1 MFGDALRRVILL
13 RRISAMGISNRR
25 TRAKALRV
33 EHLEDRRVLAATPI
47 ITEFMASNSSTLLD
61 GDGESSDWIEIYNPT
76 GGPID
81 LAGWRLTDDAANR
94 TKWTF
99 PSTTIGAGQY
109 LVVFASD
116 KTVPN
121 YIDSL
126 GYRHTTYALSAGGEY
141 LGLVDPTGEI
151 ASEFAPQFPGQS
163 QDVSYGLNGAGL
175 GTYFAHAT
183 PGAAN
188 DLASAVSRGV
198 VISEIMYHPSSEL
211 TSEEYVEIYN
221 GEAAAVNLAGWTL
234 SGGVDF
240 VLPARSLAPGQ
251 SLVIAANTAAFA
263 AKYPTVT
270 NVVGGW
276 EGKLSNRGELIQLN
290 DNTGRQVDSVAYF
303 DEGDWSARELGPLD
317 HLHRG
322 WIWSNAADGGGSSLE
337 LVSFGLSNDFGQ
349 NWRASTV
356 AGGTPGAVNSTHD
369 ADNNVAPLVLD
380 VTQFPIIPRS
390 TDPVTITARLLDEL
404 SVGLSATLSWRVDGT
419 ATFTAAVMSDNG
431 VGPDATAG
439 DQVFSAQLPAMA
451 NGTIVEFYVQ
461 SADQAGN
468 VRTYPSATAPSGQQ
482 LTNLLYQVDNSFNPA
497 VLPGPNDPP
506 EYRLIMTNAE
516 RAELAEIGSTSA
528 ARYSHARMNG
538 TFISVTASGVEVR
551 YQVGIRN
558 RGQGSSIKLPN
569 SYHVD
574 LPRDDAWRGLEA
586 FNLNTQ
592 YTNLQLAGLRLFQ
605 ASGAV
610 AEDSQAVKVRVNG
623 TDLSTPGAP
632 SYGVYVQMEASD
644 SVFAANH
651 YPEDDG
657 GNLYKAVRDDQSN
670 ARADFRDLGSDPA
683 AYATY
688 YEKQTNSSEADYS
701 DLIEL
706 ITVLNHEPDAT
717 YYDRLRQ
724 IVDVDQ
730 WLGYFATVAILS
742 SEETSLA
749 TGEGDDYLLYRG
761 ENDPRF
767 QLIPHDMDTIFGQG
781 DTSSSPTSSIYRAS
795 ELPAL
800 ARFFNDV
807 HIRPAYHEKLRSL
820 LTTTFAKANLD
831 PLLDQLLTGFTPAAQ
846 IAAMKTFMDAR
857 RTYILGLVDQALS
870 VQAQL
875 PMVGG
880 FPHSTQTNVALSGV
894 APLAETRSVTAGG
907 LLASY
912 NPSTGAWS
920 LGQSSGGATTNF
932 IRSGDVWQYLD
943 AGQVPSTT
951 PGADWRVDDPGWAK
965 SGPSK
970 LGYGDAQATVVQY
983 VDTNLSQ
990 SGVQKNITTYFR
1002 KTFNVANAASYTSL
1016 TLRLL
1021 RDDGAVVYLNGE
1033 EVKRSN
1039 MQEGIPISSTT
1050 VALDAV
1056 SGSEEVAFFEFPLD
1070 PTKLHDGQN
1079 VIAVEIH
1086 QNSDSSSDLGFDL
1099 ELSGTAGEPNSTGG
1113 APLTPGVN
1121 RVEVKAF
1128 DGPAG
1133 TGNVL
1138 ESTYI
1143 DVWYDDGGVQNLAGT
1158 ITAPTVLMAAAG
1170 PYVVTGDLFV
1180 EGAGVL
1186 TIQPGTTL
1194 FFNSGTG
1201 LTVRNGGRLVAEG
1214 TATSRIRFAHNPAG
1228 GGSSWDGLT
1237 FTNTMQDNRLAYIDM
1252 QSGDASGNALL
1263 VNSAR
1268 LLVDHASWLGVNNQV
1283 LDLAHPTM
1291 IVSNS
1296 IIPGISGDE
1305 TIHLFGLNQ
1314 GEQLVFENN
1323 VVGFNSSGGDVIDLG
1338 HDTLTP
1344 GMIVFRGNTF
1354 LGGGDDGIDTDGF
1367 PVLIENNSFQNFH
1380 KDTSRATTSNAV
1392 SSGHMNVSGQTISS
1406 NLTLRNNTFFNNDH
1420 HLLLKDL
1427 SFATLTNNT
1436 MVDATLSAIHFAEP
1450 GGSDVIGPGRGA
1462 NIDGNIFW
1470 GTGLVLE
1477 SNSAQTELTLN
1488 RTIVPASLVGLGV
1501 GNIAADPLLVDP
1513 AGGDFSLR
1521 RESPALRSGPNGTD
1535 MGAVQTP
1542 RYTPASAAN
1551 LHVTEVHY
1559 HALDGNKAG
1568 GEIGGDAN
1576 FFEFIELKNTSNAT
1590 IDLTDVAF
1598 DDGIEFTFPWLAS
1611 LGAGEVLVLAK
1622 SRDLFQSRYGT
1633 SIPLAG
1639 EYAGGF
1645 SSDGE
1650 HVRLLDASGGII
1662 SEFTYDDAAPWPA
1675 AADGGGPSLENINPL
1690 GNPNSPSNWRAS
1702 DAVGGT
1708 PGVVPT
1714 PGSADFDADGDV
1726 DGGDF
1731 LRWQRGLGKPAA
1743 VAGDGDADLDADVDG
1758 IDLAIWRNQ
1767 FGASA
1772 AAAAESASSVESAA
1786 AAAMKAAAPQP
1797 GDGVTG
1803 LRAQAVDA
1811 AMAASL
1817 ASRRP
1822 APAERTA
1829 WLKEARAIGRVSQ
1842 LAAPRSG
1849 SLLAWDVVDDARPI
1863 SRRTAAAGER
1873 GDAREA
1879 ALEDAV
1885 DCALAVDSQ

>member
-1 MFGDALRRVILL
+1 MGSSNGRR
-13 RRISAMGISNRR
+13 RGKS
-25 TRAKALRV
+25 LRV

-47 ITEFMASNSSTLLD
+47 ITEFMASNSATLAD
-61 GDGESSDWIEIYNPT
+61 GNGQSSDWVEIYNPT
-76 GGPID
+76 GAAID
-81 LAGWRLTDDAANR
+81 LAGWRLTDNAGNLN
-94 TKWTF
+94 KWTF

-109 LVVFASD
+109 LIVFASD

-121 YIDSL
+121 YIDAL
-126 GYRHTTYALSAGGEY
+126 GYRHTTFALSAGGEY
-141 LGLVDPTGEI
+141 LGLVDPTGAI
-151 ASEFAPQFPGQS
+151 VSEFAPKYPAQS
-163 QDVSYGLNGAGL
+163 QDVSYGLNGVGL
-175 GTYFAHAT
+175 GAYFTHPT

-211 TSEEYVEIYN
+211 TTEEYVEIYN

-240 VLPARSLAPGQ
+240 LLPARSLAPGEY
-251 SLVIAANTAAFA
+251 LVIAANTATFS

-290 DNTGRQVDSVAYF
+290 DNVGHSVDSVAYF
-303 DEGDWSARELGPLD
+303 DEGDWSTRELGPLD

-356 AGGTPGAVNSTHD
+356 AGGTPGTVNSTHD
-369 ADNNVAPLVLD
+369 ADNNVAPLVLG

-404 SVGLSATLSWRVDGT
+404 SVGLSATLYWRVDGA
-419 ATFTAAVMSDNG
+419 ATFTAAAMSDNG

-439 DQVFSAQLPAMA
+439 DQVFSALLPAMA
-451 NGTIVEFYVQ
+451 NGTVVEYYVQ
-461 SADQAGN
+461 AADQAGN
-468 VRTYPSATAPSGQQ
+468 LRTYPSATAPSGQQ
-482 LTNLLYQVDNSFNPA
+482 HTNLLYQVDNSFNPA
-497 VLPGPNDPP
+497 ALPGPNDPP

-516 RAELAEIGSTSA
+516 RAELASIGSSQT

-538 TFISVTASGVEVR
+538 TFISVSANGVEAR

-574 LPRDDAWRGLEA
+574 IPRDRAWRGLDA

-605 ASGAV
+605 AAGAV
-610 AEDSQAVKVRVNG
+610 AEDSRAVKVRVNG

-670 ARADFRDLGSDPA
+670 PRADFRDLGSDPA
-683 AYATY
+683 AYAPY

-706 ITVLNHEPDAT
+706 IAVLNHEPDAT

-730 WLGYFATVAILS
+730 WLGYFATIAILS
-742 SEETSLA
+742 SEETSLG

-767 QLIPHDMDTIFGQG
+767 KLIPHDMDTIFGQG
-781 DTSSSPTSSIYRAS
+781 DTASSPTSSIYRAS
-795 ELPAL
+795 ALPAL
-800 ARFFNDV
+800 SRFFNDPL
-807 HIRPAYHEKLRSL
+807 IRPAYHETLRSL

-846 IAAMKTFMDAR
+846 IAAMKSFMDAR

-870 VQAQL
+870 AQSQL
-875 PMVGG
+875 PTVGG
-880 FPHSTQTNVALSGV
+880 FLHSTQNNVALTGL

-907 LLASY
+907 IPANY
-912 NPSTGAWS
+912 NQLTGAWS
-920 LGQSSGGATTNF
+920 LGQSSGGVTHF
-932 IRSGDVWQYLD
+932 IRSGDVWKYLD

-951 PGADWRVDDPGWAK
+951 PGNDWRVNDPGWAK
-965 SGPSK
+965 SGPSQ
-970 LGYGDAQATVVQY
+970 LGFGDIQATVVQY
-983 VDTNLSQ
+983 VDTDPVT

-1002 KTFNVANAASYTSL
+1002 KTFNVTNAAEYTSL
-1016 TLRLL
+1016 SLRLL

-1039 MQEGIPISSTT
+1039 MPEGITITPLTL
-1050 VALDAV
+1050 ALQAV
-1056 SGSEEVAFFEFPLD
+1056 SGREEEAFFEFPLD

-1086 QNSDSSSDLGFDL
+1086 QNSNSSSDLGFDL
-1099 ELSGTAGEPNSTGG
+1099 ELSGAVGNPNSTGG
-1113 APLTPGVN
+1113 APLVAGVN
-1121 RVEVKAF
+1121 RVPVIAY

-1158 ITAPTVLMAAAG
+1158 ITTPTFLTAAAG

-1214 TATSRIRFAHNPAG
+1214 TAAARIRFAHNPAG
-1228 GGSSWDGLT
+1228 GGNSWDGLA
-1237 FTNTMQDNRLAYIDM
+1237 FTSTSQDNRLTYIDM
-1252 QSGDASGNALL
+1252 QSGDGSGNALL

-1268 LLVDHASWLGVNNQV
+1268 LLVDHASWLGVNNQI
-1283 LDLAHPTM
+1283 LHLTHPT
-1291 IVSNS
+1291 ITVSNS
-1296 IIPGISGDE
+1296 SIPGISGDE

-1314 GEQLVFENN
+1314 GEQFVFENN
-1323 VVGFNSSGGDVIDLG
+1323 VIGFNSNGNDVMDLG

-1344 GMIVFRGNTF
+1344 ATIIIRGNTF
-1354 LGGGDDGIDTDGF
+1354 LGGFDDGVDTDGF

-1380 KDTSRATTSNAV
+1380 LNSTRPTTSNAV
-1392 SSGHMNVSGQTISS
+1392 STGHVTVSGQTISS
-1406 NLTLRNNTFFNNDH
+1406 NLTLRNNTFINNDH
-1420 HLLLKDL
+1420 HLLLKDN
-1427 SFATLTNNT
+1427 SFATLVNNT

-1450 GGSDVIGPGRGA
+1450 GGSDVLGPGRGA
-1462 NIDGNIFW
+1462 HIDGNIFW

-1477 SNSAQTELTLN
+1477 SNTGQTELTLN
-1488 RTIVPASLVGLGV
+1488 RSIVPAGLVGLGV
-1501 GNIAADPLLVDP
+1501 GNIAANPLLVNP
-1513 AGGDFSLR
+1513 ANGDFSLK

-1542 RYTPASAAN
+1542 RYAPASAAN

-1559 HALDGNKAG
+1559 HPLAGNKAG

-1576 FFEFIELKNTSNAT
+1576 FFEFVELKNTSSAR

-1622 SRDLFQSRYGT
+1622 NRDLFQSRYGT
-1633 SIPLAG
+1633 SIPIAG

-1645 SSDGE
+1645 SSGGE

-1662 SEFTYDDAAPWPA
+1662 SEFTYDDAAPWPT

-1690 GNPNSPSNWRAS
+1690 GNPNSASNWRAS
-1702 DAVGGT
+1702 LAVGGT

-1714 PGSADFDADGDV
+1714 PTSADFDADGDV
-1726 DGGDF
+1726 DGSDF

-1743 VAGDGDADLDADVDG
+1743 TAADGDADHDSDVDG
-1758 IDLAIWRNQ
+1758 LDLAVWRSQ
-1767 FGASA
+1767 FGATAAVAALATVSESAGA
-1772 AAAAESASSVESAA
+1772 AALE
-1786 AAAMKAAAPQP
+1786 AAAPQSV
-1797 GDGVTG
+1797 GVVRDF
-1803 LRAQAVDA
+1803 RAEAIDA
-1811 AMAASL
+1811 AIAASL
-1817 ASRRP
+1817 AGKRR
-1822 APAERTA
+1822 APVERTA
-1829 WLKEARAIGRVSQ
+1829 LLNDAQAPGRSTRQPHQHVELAPVWSFAGDLKSKPRRAADAAKREHLESRLDEAI
-1842 LAAPRSG
+1842 
-1849 SLLAWDVVDDARPI
+1849 
-1863 SRRTAAAGER
+1863 
-1873 GDAREA
+1873 
-1879 ALEDAV
+1879 
-1885 DCALAVDSQ
+1885 DCALADESP